1 MSNFVSN
8 SDANALMSE
17 IGKKKLTVTD
27 IMPSA
32 ASAANEGIPYLYL
45 GTTTQD
51 FTNGSIYECQEV
63 TPATDPKTYEWV
75 EKYQSNVDLTYYKR
89 IWGGTEAGWDQLT
102 DEQKANYEYMF
113 FDGDD
118 NYYLPVVDA
127 VTKDDMHPVT
137 SNAVAEEV
145 EDLDAEI
152 SDIVNVYGAKN
163 LLPNLKAKQYA
174 NGIEF
179 ICNLDGSVT
188 VNGTASANIGMNI
201 VTRYKGLP
209 SGKLIFSKGISND
222 DAQVYLNLYN
232 GNTLVRQ
239 VTNLIG
245 KTEYEFNND
254 YSGYDSVDVGVYV
267 VSGKSLSSVT
277 FYPMIRLASI
287 KDDTF
292 EPFAPTNFNT
302 ISSDTNA
309 ELGAHQY
316 IDYDLDYLKLRNTSG
331 TWDGN
336 SYTINGVT
344 FTVNDDLSISA
355 TGQATAQT
363 EFCVHYPGAL
373 SGSILKKN
381 TSYIASMCSK
391 KGSET
396 TFRMVVYGRNS
407 GSHTTFDFV
416 TNSCDGYKFDHSQD
430 SYYFNFAIRIM
441 NGHDPNGMTFYPLI
455 RLATDPSTKFT
466 PYAKTNKE
474 LTDVYGLFSRRF
486 NVVIQNTFGTAVL
499 PDDWKTGYR
508 FIYVLIN
515 YGNMEYLLAPTVLPT
530 ESLAIGKE
538 YAIAYNDGQTAVVVT
553 FIIDS
558 SNNVTLTKKKDPQSK
573 LSGAWFC
580 LMR

>member
-8 SDANALMSE
+8 SDATTLFEAV
-17 IGKKKLTVTD
+17 GKKKLTVTD
-27 IMPSA
+27 TMPTA
-32 ASAANEGIPYLYL
+32 AEANVGVSYLYL
-45 GTTTQD
+45 GADTQD
-51 FTNGSIYECQEV
+51 FEEGGVYKCQEV
-63 TPATDPKTYEWV
+63 TPATDPKTYEYIHIFTA
-75 EKYQSNVDLTYYKR
+75 KVDLSLYKR
-89 IWGGTEAGWDQLT
+89 IFGGTVAAWDLLT
-102 DEQKANYEYMF
+102 DEQKAQYEYTF
-113 FDGDD
+113 FDGDSND
-118 NYYLPVVDA
+118 YFAVVDA
-127 VTKDDMHPVT
+127 VTDGDMHPVT

-152 SDIVNVYGAKN
+152 ADIVNVYGAKN

-179 ICNLDGSVT
+179 LCNLDGSVT
-188 VNGTASANIGMNI
+188 VNGTASANTGMNI

-239 VTNLIG
+239 VTNLVG

-292 EPFAPTNFNT
+292 EPYAPTNFNA

-316 IDYDLDYLKLRNTSG
+316 IDYDLDYLIKRNTYG

-336 SYTINGVT
+336 SYTLNGVT

-363 EFCVHYPGAL
+363 EFYVHYAGAL

-391 KGSET
+391 KGSMT

-407 GSHTTFDFV
+407 DSQTTFDFV
-416 TNSCDGYKFDHSQD
+416 TNSCDGFKFDHSQD

-474 LTDVYGLFSRRF
+474 LTDVINTVKTITPTFTGATFLDGA
-486 NVVIQNTFGTAVL
+486 ITQNNKHISMNIRIKLKSDLAANSSVQLATGMPL
-499 PDDWKTGYR
+499 PKGYVP
-508 FIYVLIN
+508 FF
-515 YGNMEYLLAPTVLPT
+515 
-530 ESLAIGKE
+530 
-538 YAIAYNDGQTAVVVT
+538 AVVQSATNQNMAFIDTEGKLT
-553 FIIDS
+553 FHTYIALSTAPIIA
-558 SNNVTLTKKKDPQSK
+558 
-573 LSGAWFC
+573 LSVGYDIA
-580 LMR
+580 